1 MANQGTVSIK
11 QIAEYCKRKTGKE
24 ILLSDSG
31 EPAPYNG
38 IDEYSINIDKATQ
51 LDFSFTPIDT
61 WLYELL
67 DEYILK
73 SQLTES

>member
-1 MANQGTVSIK
+1 MQGYLFSKPVPENEVLDK
-11 QIAEYCKRKTGKE
+11 LNKKTEASTYIYGFDWK
-24 ILLSDSG
+24 
-31 EPAPYNG
+31 
-38 IDEYSINIDKATQ
+38 DEYSINIDKATQ